1 MNEESDAKSVDEFL
15 DKIGI
20 EYADEQDEKLCTEI
34 AKRIKQINDS
44 DEGKMWECT
53 ECGRQMKKKY
63 KMEFHIETHL
73 EGFTHICVHCDK
85 IHKTRGALR
94 AHISITHR
102 GEN

>member
-34 AKRIKQINDS
+34 AKRIKQINYR

-53 ECGRQMKKKY
+53 EFGRQMKKKY
-63 KMEFHIETHL
+63 KMEFHIETH
-73 EGFTHICVHCDK
+73 IACVHCNK

-94 AHISITHR
+94 AHISISHR